1 MKRRTIL
8 KQQSVKRKNGT
19 RFSELWRTTRSVGS
33 WCLKASALAAGLA
46 GISLLFVTLYSYLL
60 TSPYI
65 RLEQVEVMG
74 VDEGMKKDLQE
85 MSGLNFELSL
95 LAINVDE
102 VQKKLEKHPWVREVE
117 VEKQFPHA
125 LMIRVEKEEP
135 RALVA
140 AGELYYLN
148 RFGKM
153 FKEVGSGEAVDFP
166 IITGVSSDEM
176 DRERQ
181 VGLSLKIFQ
190 FLESQ
195 KDPWSLKNLSEIHVK
210 KDGDVSLYFSFLPV
224 AVKLRAQNLESK
236 MEELKKVVEH
246 LNSTGRIHMVKA
258 IHLNYGE
265 GTVVSFKKG

>member
-1 MKRRTIL
+1 MKPKTIL
-8 KQQSVKRKNGT
+8 KQQNVKRKKVG
-19 RFSELWRTTRSVGS
+19 RFSELWRRARSVGS
-33 WCLKASALAAGLA
+33 WCLKISALVTGLA

-65 RLEQVEVMG
+65 RLEQVEIAG
-74 VDEGMKKDLQE
+74 VDEGMKKDLQA

-95 LAINVDE
+95 LAINLDE
-102 VQKKLEKHPWVREVE
+102 VQKKLEKHPWVRAVE

-125 LMIRVEKEEP
+125 LLIRVEKEEP
-135 RALVA
+135 RALVVA
-140 AGELYYLN
+140 EKLYYMN
-148 RFGKM
+148 RFGRV
-153 FKEVGSGEAVDFP
+153 FKEVGPNEAVDFP
-166 IITGVSSDEM
+166 IITGVSTDEL
-176 DRERQ
+176 DRQKQMGFSMQ
-181 VGLSLKIFQ
+181 VLQ

-210 KDGDVSLYFSFLPV
+210 KDGDVSLYFSFLPA

-246 LNSTGRIHMVKA
+246 LNSTGRIHTVKA

-265 GTVVSFKKG
+265 GAVVSFKKG